1 MSDLETRQASIG
13 AVEGKTITGY
23 AALYNSWS
31 QPLMGAK
38 GTFTERIAPGAFDA
52 SIAAGASLWFMHD
65 SKQILA
71 NTKSGT
77 LTLESDAQGLK
88 YTAVLGSSERDAGVL
103 DLIARGVVSEMSF
116 GFSVP
121 PGGDSWAGEK
131 RTLNAVNLR
140 EISIVEQGAY
150 KGPAVQVVRSQ
161 ETPVITKVI
170 KPMNIRTMNAK
181 LAELRAQN
189 VEGTEVENRAEIV
202 AQIEEITEARNA
214 AMAAADGIREAATP
228 IQRTMDRRDASEE
241 WRASP
246 EYRDQWLSYLRG
258 GRMPEQRAAM
268 TTANPAT
275 NSVLIPKLYTDAMQK
290 YADMATVAR
299 QLVDYKSGV
308 QGYQTLR
315 YNALFSTDAI
325 ANAWTVSDVGT
336 QASFEINPV
345 YAEVPLAPAACLPY
359 TTVSKQLLLQSN
371 FDLEAEVVDNL
382 NRQFVRN
389 GEWGLLSG
397 GGSTGSSG
405 STKNQPTGLFTVN
418 SGCTINAVTS
428 AGTSRAAALTA
439 GCTVAN
445 LIAMRYTSLPASYWG
460 SSSWLMG
467 QDAYAKIAGLTING
481 VPVFVPSA
489 DAVGQAGAG
498 FTLLGLPVYV
508 SEFTGPTHVTTAGAS
523 GGVNTVLS
531 LGNHNEGYSAR
542 EWAGA
547 TIMRDDLS
555 LAASAQVKFQGTMFM
570 NGNFTRAKAIVQC
583 QVTNA

>member
-150 KGPAVQVVRSQ
+150 KGPTVQVVRSQ

-241 WRASP
+241 WRSSP

-275 NSVLIPKLYTDAMQK
+275 NSVLIPKLYTDAMAH
-290 YADMATVAR
+290 YAQVSTVAR

-315 YNALFSTDAI
+315 YNTLFSTDAI
-325 ANAWTVSDVGT
+325 TSAWTVSDVGT
-336 QASFEINPV
+336 QASTEINPV
-345 YAEVPLAPAACLPY
+345 FAEVPLAPAACLPF

-382 NRQFVRN
+382 TRQFVRN
-389 GEWGLLSG
+389 SEWALTSG
-397 GGSTGSSG
+397 GGSTGTAG
-405 STKNQPTGLFTVN
+405 STLNQPTGLFTVQT
-418 SGCTINAVTS
+418 GCTINAITS
-428 AGTSRAAALTA
+428 AGTNRAAALTA

-460 SSSWLMG
+460 SASWLMG
-467 QDAYAKIAGLTING
+467 QDAYAKIASLTINN
-481 VPVFVPSA
+481 VNVFVPSA
-489 DAVGQAGAG
+489 DAQGQAGAG
-498 FTLLGLPVYV
+498 FTLLGLPVFV
-508 SEFTGPTHVTTAGAS
+508 SEFTGPTHITTATTGKN
-523 GGVNTVLS
+523 VVLS

-555 LAASAQVKFQGTMFM
+555 LAAAAQVKFQGTIFM

>member
-13 AVEGKTITGY
+13 TVEGKTITGY

-189 VEGTEVENRAEIV
+189 VEGTEVENRAEIL

-246 EYRDQWLSYLRG
+246 EYRDQWLNYLRG
-258 GRMPEQRAAM
+258 GRMPEQRAYM
-268 TTANPAT
+268 STTNPGT
-275 NSVLIPKLYTDAMQK
+275 NSVLIPKQYTDSMQH
-290 YADMATVAR
+290 YANAASTVR
-299 QLVDYKSGV
+299 GLVDYKSGV

-325 ANAWTVSDVGT
+325 VSAWTPSDSGT
-336 QASFEINPV
+336 QASTEFNPV
-345 YAEVPLAPAACLPY
+345 FAEVPLAPAACLPF

-371 FDLEAEVVDNL
+371 FDLEAEVADNL
-382 NRQFVRN
+382 TRQFVRN
-389 GEWGLLSG
+389 SDWALLAGLG
-397 GGSTGSSG
+397 TTGTNG
-405 STKNQPTGLFTVN
+405 ATTHQPVGIHTVN
-418 SGCTINAVTS
+418 TGCTIRSLTNPAGTQDRALAVT
-428 AGTSRAAALTA
+428 TA
-439 GCTVAN
+439 CTVAN
-445 LIAMRYTSLPASYWG
+445 LTAMRYTSLPASYWG
-460 SSSWLMG
+460 TSSWLMS

-498 FTLLGLPVYV
+498 FTLMGLPVYV
-508 SEFTGPTHVTTAGAS
+508 TEFLPTHTAAS
-523 GGVNTVLS
+523 GAKNVVLS
-531 LGNHNEGYSAR
+531 LGNHNEAYSAR

>member
-1 MSDLETRQASIG
+1 MSDIETRQASIG

-121 PGGDSWAGEK
+121 PGGDSWVGEK

-202 AQIEEITEARNA
+202 AQIEEILEARDA

-228 IQRTMDRRDASEE
+228 IQRTIDRRDQRDE
-241 WRASP
+241 WRNTDQ
-246 EYRDQWLSYLRG
+246 YRDQWMGYMRG
-258 GRMPEQRAAM
+258 GRQPEVRAALKSQDSSAVM
-268 TTANPAT
+268 
-275 NSVLIPKLYTDAMQK
+275 IPKLYEDMIMKYIDA
-290 YADMATVAR
+290 ATVVRNLAELR
-299 QLVDYKSGV
+299 TGV

-315 YNALFSTDAI
+315 YNTLETNAYTS
-325 ANAWTVSDVGT
+325 AWTVSDAGT
-336 QASFEINPV
+336 QASTEINPAF
-345 YAEVPLAPAACLPY
+345 AEVPLTPAACLPY
-359 TTVSKQLLLQSN
+359 TSVTKQLLAQAN
-371 FDLEAEVVDNL
+371 FDVEAEIVDNL
-382 NRQFVRN
+382 MRQFARN
-389 GEWGLLSG
+389 LEFGYVGGLG
-397 GGSTGSSG
+397 TVGTNGAT
-405 STKNQPTGLFTVN
+405 THQPVGLFT
-418 SGCTINAVTS
+418 TTS
-428 AGTSRAAALTA
+428 AATVKAVAAGGATRATA
-439 GCTVAN
+439 ITASITIDN
-445 LIAMRYTSLPASYWG
+445 LREMRYKLLPASYWN
-460 SSSWLMG
+460 SSAWVMS
-467 QDAYAKIAGLTING
+467 QDVYAAIAGITVNG
-481 VPVFVPSA
+481 VPLFTPSS
-489 DAVGQAGAG
+489 DAVGVQGG
-498 FTLLGLPVYV
+498 SFTLLGLPVYV
-508 SEFTGPTHVTTAGAS
+508 TEFAPTYKLVAAS
-523 GGVNTVLS
+523 GVNTMLIC
-531 LGNHNEGYSAR
+531 GNVRDAFSAR
-542 EWAGA
+542 EWSGMNIDRDALTLAG
-547 TIMRDDLS
+547 S
-555 LAASAQVKFQGTMFM
+555 GQVKFQGTMFA
-570 NGNFTRAKAIVQC
+570 NSAFTRAKAIVQL
-583 QVTNA
+583 QVTAS